1 MKRLRCGP
9 VSEIESILH
18 TIPMVDGNLAVLGA
32 KVLCCFEGSSGV
44 EGAELVQALEH
55 QTIWSKANMGNK
67 KHK

>member
-32 KVLCCFEGSSGV
+32 KVLCCFEGSSVAAGTGYV
-44 EGAELVQALEH
+44 RAENLKRRVL
-55 QTIWSKANMGNK
+55 
-67 KHK
+67 